1 MLSED
6 DAAWGI
12 KLATLSRPYFSSK
25 EVWCWSIAGGGV
37 HEVPDIFF
45 PYQKGTYYL
54 RPQLTPTTP
63 TFGSGQTQFISVVQ
77 TSGEGHSAELVQA
90 AKKKNGIPVELQ
102 WLEHWWLVYHGY
114 FKLVF
119 ESLEKNPVAADLE

>member
-54 RPQLTPTTP
+54 RPQLTPRILN
-63 TFGSGQTQFISVVQ
+63 GGGGGGGKVRILGGQ
-77 TSGEGHSAELVQA
+77 G
-90 AKKKNGIPVELQ
+90 
-102 WLEHWWLVYHGY
+102 LEHLGGQGGGQIPSRHMT
-114 FKLVF
+114 
-119 ESLEKNPVAADLE
+119 S